1 MEIMIWWGFKL
12 TIVADGTDPN
22 DAVTKR
28 QLDNSGIGD
37 SVSQDIDLK
46 NSYNINNSKTRTFN
60 QLKANDESLV
70 NFEEVK
76 ENFVGIHEAEA
87 MKTYLDMGTNF
98 IYNVKTPT
106 NNDQAANQHNQHL
119 TQMLQTKSM
128 LMIIK

>member
-1 MEIMIWWGFKL
+1 MMLLQKNNWIILELEIK
-12 TIVADGTDPN
+12 
-22 DAVTKR
+22 
-28 QLDNSGIGD
+28 
-37 SVSQDIDLK
+37 DIDLK

-98 IYNVKTPT
+98 IYSVKTPT
-106 NNDQAANQHNQHL
+106 NNDEAANQHNQRL